1 MYKIRAD
8 KRFVKVGGDSSIDPT
23 VIIGEIPERPIKDL
37 QLTIGTGAKIR
48 SNSVIYSGSTI
59 GSHLNTGHNIIIREE
74 SIIGDYVMIWSNSI
88 VDYGCK
94 IGNRVKIHSFVYVS
108 QFTTI
113 EDEVFLAPG
122 VITGNDLH
130 PGCPKSRECLKGPTI
145 KKGAQIGLNAT
156 ILPYVTIGEHA
167 FIGAG
172 SVVTRDIHSR
182 KVAYGVPAKV
192 ICDVSEIKCIHQPP
206 WVEKPYP
213 Y

>member
-1 MYKIRAD
+1 MYIVRAD
-8 KRFVKVGGDSSIDPT
+8 KKFVKVGDDSFIDPT
-23 VIIGEIPERPIKDL
+23 VIIGEIPERPIKEM

-59 GSHLNTGHNIIIREE
+59 GNHLNTGHNIIIREE
-74 SIIGDYVMIWSNSI
+74 CIIGDYVMIWSNSI
-88 VDYGCK
+88 LDYGCN
-94 IGNRVKIHSFVYVS
+94 IGNRVKIHSLVYIS
-108 QFTTI
+108 QFTVI
-113 EDEVFLAPG
+113 MDDVFLAPG
-122 VITGNDLH
+122 VTIGNDLH
-130 PGCPKSRECLKGPTI
+130 PGCEKSRECMKGPTI

-172 SVVTRDIHSR
+172 SVVTHDIPSR

-192 ICDVSEIKCIHQPP
+192 ICDVGEIKCIHQPP